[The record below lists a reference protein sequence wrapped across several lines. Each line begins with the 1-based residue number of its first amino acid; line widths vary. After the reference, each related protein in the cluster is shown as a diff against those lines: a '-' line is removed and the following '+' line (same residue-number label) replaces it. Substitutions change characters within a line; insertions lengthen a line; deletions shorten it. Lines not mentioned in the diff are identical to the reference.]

1 MSLILDTVHLTYPDG
16 DHRLTALDRVSLQ
29 VDPGELLAVTG
40 PSGSGKSSLL
50 AVAGALIT
58 PDSGTVSIDGIL
70 LAGLDRTALDRV
82 RRERIGFVFQQ
93 ANLLPSLTVLDQLL
107 LVSHLSGGPRGAASD
122 RARLL
127 LDRVG
132 LTAKSGKRP
141 HQLSGGERQRVGIAR
156 ALMGE
161 PALLLVDEPTSALDH
176 DRGHAV
182 MQVLREVTAE
192 QQTATVVVTH
202 DLQYLPLADRTA
214 SMGDGRLRSGAARPA
229 FSGAHSP
236 DHDQPGW
243 LPT

>member
-1 MSLILDTVHLTYPDG
+1 
-16 DHRLTALDRVSLQ
+16 
-29 VDPGELLAVTG
+29 
-40 PSGSGKSSLL
+40 
-50 AVAGALIT
+50 
-58 PDSGTVSIDGIL
+58 
-70 LAGLDRTALDRV
+70 
-82 RRERIGFVFQQ
+82 
-93 ANLLPSLTVLDQLL
+93 
-107 LVSHLSGGPRGAASD
+107 
-122 RARLL
+122 
-127 LDRVG
+127 
-132 LTAKSGKRP
+132 
-141 HQLSGGERQRVGIAR
+141 
-156 ALMGE
+156 MGE
-161 PALLLVDEPTSALDH
+161 PALLLVDEPTSALYH

>member
-1 MSLILDTVHLTYPDG
+1 MTLILDTVHLTYPDG
-16 DHRLTALDRVSLQ
+16 EQRLTALDRVSLQ
-29 VDPGELLAVTG
+29 VDPGEIFAVTG

-50 AVAGALIT
+50 AVAGALIA

-70 LAGLDRTALDRV
+70 LAGLDRAALDRV

-107 LVSHLSGGPRGAASD
+107 LVSHLTRSPREAALD
-122 RARLL
+122 RARWL

-132 LTAKSGKRP
+132 LTTKSGKRP

-182 MQVLREVTAE
+182 MQMLREVTVE
-192 QQTATVVVTH
+192 QRTATIVVTH

-214 SMGDGRLRSGAARPA
+214 AMTDGRPSLAPTRPEFSAA
-229 FSGAHSP
+229 H
-236 DHDQPGW
+236 
-243 LPT
+243 

>member
-16 DHRLTALDRVSLQ
+16 ERRLTALDRVSLQ
-29 VDPGELLAVTG
+29 VAPGELLAVTG

-50 AVAGALIT
+50 AVAGALIE
-58 PDSGTVSIDGIL
+58 PDTGTVSIDGTL
-70 LAGLDRTALDRV
+70 LAGLDRAALDRV

-107 LVSHLSGGPRGAASD
+107 LVSHLTGRPRGAAAD
-122 RARLL
+122 RARQL

-132 LTAKSGKRP
+132 LTTKSGKRP

-182 MQVLREVTAE
+182 MQMLREVTAE
-192 QQTATVVVTH
+192 QRTATIVVTH
-202 DLQYLPLADRTA
+202 DLQYLPLADRAA
-214 SMGDGRLRSGAARPA
+214 SMSDGHLSLEGARPA
-229 FSGAHSP
+229 LSGAHR
-236 DHDQPGW
+236 
-243 LPT
+243 